1 MLIGISLILIGVF
14 STIPKAVGITLIVFG
29 GVMCLCRLVSII
41 ANILDKMS
49 ED

>member
-14 STIPKAVGITLIVFG
+14 SVIPKAVGITLIVFVG
-29 GVMCLCRLVSII
+29 IMCLCRLVTII
-41 ANILDKMS
+41 ANILDKLS

>member
-1 MLIGISLILIGVF
+1 MLIGIALILIGVF
-14 STIPKAVGITLIVFG
+14 SIMPKAVGITLIVFG

-41 ANILDKMS
+41 ANILDKLS